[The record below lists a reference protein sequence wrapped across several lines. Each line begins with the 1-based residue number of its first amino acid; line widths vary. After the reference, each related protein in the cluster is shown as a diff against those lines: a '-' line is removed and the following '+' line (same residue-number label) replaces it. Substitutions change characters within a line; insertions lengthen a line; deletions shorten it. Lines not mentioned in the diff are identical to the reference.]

1 MASLTPDPVFYKSCI
16 TCDAIDTGKYRRPW
30 CKKRRCYVWASG
42 CCTMWHRKGT
52 GNEEDYGENVV
63 GSHGGLPLN
72 NGRPVYSR
80 MPGTREAMRR

>member
-1 MASLTPDPVFYKSCI
+1 
-16 TCDAIDTGKYRRPW
+16 
-30 CKKRRCYVWASG
+30 
-42 CCTMWHRKGT
+42 MWHRKGT

-80 MPGTREAMRR
+80 TPGTREAMRR